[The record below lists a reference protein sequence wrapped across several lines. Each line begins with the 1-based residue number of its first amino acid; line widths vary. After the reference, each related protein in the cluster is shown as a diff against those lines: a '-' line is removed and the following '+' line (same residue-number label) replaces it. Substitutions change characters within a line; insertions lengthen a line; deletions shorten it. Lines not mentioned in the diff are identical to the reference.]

1 MHHAKIQDYY
11 FIREIKTWQNINH
24 TTVHSNTY
32 ILKPKQQLLK
42 IQKLCNTNKLEIY
55 VIYTHTHTYNTR
67 ENVRNFL
74 SKFISV
80 FGGSV
85 V

>member
-11 FIREIKTWQNINH
+11 FIREIKTWLNINH

-42 IQKLCNTNKLEIY
+42 IQKLCNTNI
-55 VIYTHTHTYNTR
+55 V
-67 ENVRNFL
+67 
-74 SKFISV
+74 
-80 FGGSV
+80 
-85 V
+85 